1 MGAPTTTQLTG
12 AGIPGDLSAW
22 QHTELPDDAFGS
34 ELLELLVGQIE
45 QILQNRLRVF
55 AESGPAPGPSLP
67 RAPGQPDGVTVA
79 PRLSGR
85 RSVGLRPVAFS

>member
-34 ELLELLVGQIE
+34 ELLELLVRQIE

-55 AESGPAPGPSLP
+55 AESWPAPGPPL
-67 RAPGQPDGVTVA
+67 RRHPDNRT
-79 PRLSGR
+79 
-85 RSVGLRPVAFS
+85 GLRLHLGFRDVGR